1 MHHIVFFSLMSSA
14 STSLETT
21 LMAINGLFSSS
32 AVSIRGTNWK
42 KTGCKST
49 LFRTQRASR

>member
-1 MHHIVFFSLMSSA
+1 MSSA

-49 LFRTQRASR
+49 LFEHRGQVDEPIYIP

>member
-1 MHHIVFFSLMSSA
+1 MYHILFVSLMSSA
-14 STSLETT
+14 STSFETT

-32 AVSIRGTNWK
+32 AVSIRGTNRK

-49 LFRTQRASR
+49 LFRTQRAGR

>member
-49 LFRTQRASR
+49 LFQTQRASR